1 MSKRPIRVDGSP
13 KESDKG
19 GNSQNDSQDSV
30 LEEWVGCPQ
39 VENVGEEGLG

>member
-1 MSKRPIRVDGSP
+1 MSKRPIQVDGSP

-19 GNSQNDSQDSV
+19 GSSQDSV